1 LNGKKSSRFDNQ
13 KTKAQNLRPKTYH
26 EKECLMS
33 RIGYTLAGLEYQ
45 LLTSLS
51 NANANVALSAYR
63 MATGHK
69 INRAGDNPSAFFQ
82 LSGLQSEYNGVASAL
97 TNISAA
103 SGMITQTQSAL
114 AGIQTQLGIIR
125 DTLKTDASHS
135 LTPDQRAAAQNTIDA
150 AIKQIDSL
158 AGTQIYGKA
167 TLGGEGDYTYSNRD
181 GNQVADIQ
189 VYQLPWQGRTIN
201 GSVTSTATHAELAYT
216 GTALDQ
222 VVSTATFTLS
232 GTQGSQAITATAG
245 DTLQSV
251 ADKVNNSSYLTGV
264 TASVDTTS
272 HELKFTSVAYGSQAK
287 TQITVTDGVF
297 ATLGD
302 TAGTNAS
309 AVINGQT
316 ISSDSTQVNGN
327 RFSLNDVGMTFSI
340 EFQPGFTGAFNQ
352 ITVTG
357 DALTFALSPETALK
371 SSVSIPDMNSAALG
385 GGSGTLDQLAT
396 GGSLS
401 GLNTNTAQAIRVVDE
416 ALGKLTRVTGNV
428 NGFNNSAIASSSG
441 LMTAMQT
448 NLLESIDAIDKT
460 NDAEETTIQM
470 YYEGLADNSLSGLA
484 ILNQQRQQ
492 VVYLLQQIAG
502 LPNTGW

>member
-1 LNGKKSSRFDNQ
+1 
-13 KTKAQNLRPKTYH
+13 
-26 EKECLMS
+26 
-33 RIGYTLAGLEYQ
+33 
-45 LLTSLS
+45 
-51 NANANVALSAYR
+51 
-63 MATGHK
+63 
-69 INRAGDNPSAFFQ
+69 
-82 LSGLQSEYNGVASAL
+82 
-97 TNISAA
+97 
-103 SGMITQTQSAL
+103 
-114 AGIQTQLGIIR
+114 
-125 DTLKTDASHS
+125 
-135 LTPDQRAAAQNTIDA
+135 
-150 AIKQIDSL
+150 
-158 AGTQIYGKA
+158 
-167 TLGGEGDYTYSNRD
+167 
-181 GNQVADIQ
+181 
-189 VYQLPWQGRTIN
+189 
-201 GSVTSTATHAELAYT
+201 
-216 GTALDQ
+216 
-222 VVSTATFTLS
+222 
-232 GTQGSQAITATAG
+232 
-245 DTLQSV
+245 
-251 ADKVNNSSYLTGV
+251 
-264 TASVDTTS
+264 
-272 HELKFTSVAYGSQAK
+272 
-287 TQITVTDGVF
+287 
-297 ATLGD
+297 
-302 TAGTNAS
+302 
-309 AVINGQT
+309 
-316 ISSDSTQVNGN
+316 
-327 RFSLNDVGMTFSI
+327 MTFSI